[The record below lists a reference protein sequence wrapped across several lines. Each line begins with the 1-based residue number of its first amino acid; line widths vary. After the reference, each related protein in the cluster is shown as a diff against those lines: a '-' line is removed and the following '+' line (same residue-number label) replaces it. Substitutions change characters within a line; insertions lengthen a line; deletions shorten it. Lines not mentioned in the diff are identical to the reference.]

1 MIRLFTFS
9 RWSHIGLVIRD
20 RRTDELLLWEA
31 TTDNIVD
38 DYELGPRKRCVQLV
52 KLEEK
57 IRHYRGVVAVR
68 HLRGVE
74 IDLQMQSELDNL
86 VKQLR
91 TASYQ
96 NYLIEYLRYFLGY
109 RRDQMKQAFCSQLI
123 AEAYQ
128 RLRLIPPEKPP
139 IFYIPK
145 DFAPERRFRL
155 ARGRLSRPY
164 VVKAI

>member
-31 TTDNIVD
+31 TTNNIVE
-38 DYELGPRKRCVQLV
+38 DYELGPRRRSVQLV

-57 IRHYRGVVAVR
+57 IHHYQGMVAVR
-68 HLRGVE
+68 HLRGIE
-74 IDLQMQSELDNL
+74 IDAQMHRELDQL

-91 TASYQ
+91 TAPYQ
-96 NYLIEYLRYFLGY
+96 NYLIEYLRQFFGY
-109 RRDQMKQAFCSQLI
+109 RRDQLKRAFCSQLI

-128 RLRLIPPEKPP
+128 RLRLIPREKPAV
-139 IFYIPK
+139 FYIPK

-155 ARGRLSRPY
+155 VRGWLSRPY
-164 VVKAI
+164 VVKSI

>member
-38 DYELGPRKRCVQLV
+38 DYELGPRRRCVQLV